1 MMCDVFVGRIENC
14 GQSGMSNM
22 YCSDQGVKGA
32 VYFLLTD
39 FRMDVGL
46 SDYPV
51 QFLAPV

>member
-1 MMCDVFVGRIENC
+1 MMRDVFVGRTENC
-14 GQSGMSNM
+14 GHSGMSNL
-22 YCSDQGVKGA
+22 YCSDQGGKGA
-32 VYFLLTD
+32 VYFLLTG